1 MLTGE
6 LVGTVL
12 DGKFQIERALGSG
25 VAGDVYEAINLGLNA
40 RVAVKVLRPGGP
52 QATDTRRKR
61 FVREARVAARLQSEH
76 AVRVLDVVAPERGA
90 TYIVMELLS
99 GETLAERLRRKGAL
113 SPAKA
118 VELVLQAATALGEMH
133 DAGIVHRD
141 VKPSNLFLTR
151 DRQGNERIKLLDFG
165 IAAFQEPLARGETAI
180 TQDSMLGT
188 PLYMAPEQVR
198 GSSSV
203 DARADVWA
211 LGITLYELISGKPPF
226 DGQTVLALLNQIE
239 HQEPRSLLEVCP
251 AVTSD
256 LAALVQRCLS
266 KDAAARPAN
275 ARLFAATLSRI
286 AGIPTIPTVKLRP
299 RRGVLLPA
307 GVAAVVLLGAI
318 GFTLLRPSRAPAE
331 QPKVLETPN
340 VPNLAPP
347 HATGPTPVPDTSVA
361 DKRAPAPIATEVTS
375 ASAVSPAFSHSPAAH
390 RTVVAKPVP
399 HPVAN
404 NVPPAWRKPKD
415 DDRIE

>member
-61 FVREARVAARLQSEH
+61 FVREARVAARLRSEH

-99 GETLAERLRRKGAL
+99 GETLAERLRRTGAL
-113 SPAKA
+113 SAAKA
-118 VELVLQAATALGEMH
+118 VDLVLQAATALGEMH

-151 DRQGNERIKLLDFG
+151 DDHGNERIKLLDFG
-165 IAAFQEPLARGETAI
+165 IAAFQEPLARGEGAI

-198 GSSSV
+198 GSSGV

-211 LGITLYELISGKPPF
+211 LGITFYELISGRPPF

-239 HQEPRSLLEVCP
+239 NQEPRSLLEVCP
-251 AVTSD
+251 DITPD

-266 KDAAARPAN
+266 KDPAGRPAN
-275 ARLFAATLSRI
+275 AGVFAAALSRI
-286 AGIPTIPTVKLRP
+286 EGIPTVPTIKLR
-299 RRGVLLPA
+299 RRRRMLLPTA
-307 GVAAVVLLGAI
+307 VAVAALLGLV
-318 GFTLLRPSRAPAE
+318 GFALSHPAKAPAE
-331 QPKVLETPN
+331 PKIPEAQTLTNASPAAAN
-340 VPNLAPP
+340 PSS
-347 HATGPTPVPDTSVA
+347 PTPDTNVA
-361 DKRAPAPIATEVTS
+361 DNKRPTAPAAAIEGAAPVP
-375 ASAVSPAFSHSPAAH
+375 PAFSHAPAAH
-390 RTVVAKPVP
+390 RTNVTKPMP
-399 HPVAN
+399 HPTQN
-404 NVPPAWRKPKD
+404 IVPLAPRKPKD